1 MNPCFNILLIF
12 PAILKKCPEVAC
24 PPGFEVKP
32 IKTRKSKMMS
42 RFSDSEE
49 DDSEDEPPTK
59 PQFYYIKAN
68 YQASYEAVLPIST
81 SARGRDINQEECYR
95 FMCIPIV
102 DTSPDY
108 YTENERPP
116 LSCPDAKCPNG
127 YLIKFQPKK
136 SATSCQQY
144 LN

>member
-1 MNPCFNILLIF
+1 
-12 PAILKKCPEVAC
+12 
-24 PPGFEVKP
+24 
-32 IKTRKSKMMS
+32 MMS

-59 PQFYYIKAN
+59 PQFYYIKAK

-102 DTSPDY
+102 DNSPDY
-108 YTENERPP
+108 ATENERSF

-127 YLIKFQPKK
+127 YLIKLQPKK
-136 SATSCQQY
+136 SATSCQRY